1 MSRAI
6 IFPQEKMKKAN
17 QLLIFLALLFVAAL
31 PMEAQRVMVLSI
43 DEEIDATAWRHT
55 RRAIDETVGAQP
67 PFDLFVVKLNTY
79 GGAVDMA
86 DSIRT
91 ALVKLPVPTVAFV
104 DHNAASAGAL
114 IVLACDSAYMAPG
127 SSIGAAT
134 VVNGQGEPM
143 PQKFQSYWTTVMR
156 STATAHGKY
165 VVDGDSVAR
174 WRRDPDLAAD
184 MVNPDKASSF
194 TTEEAIAAG
203 LVDGSATSVREIL
216 DDLGMP
222 DAQIVEFQPSFTDV
236 LMGFFASAAVRAV
249 LIMLILGGLYME
261 MHTAGLGFAGAV
273 ATVATILY
281 FMPMVVTG
289 TLAPWVVLLF
299 ILGVVLLALEIFVI
313 PGFGIAGIGGIL
325 AIIVALLGAM
335 VQPDS
340 IEGFSLSSI
349 VKPVGTLMVG
359 IGLAGV
365 GVLLLTSK
373 YGPKKLRNA
382 AALTTELSSH
392 HGFVGVDMAPESIV
406 GKKGVAATELRPAGK
421 VEIHGQVYDAVSVG
435 MFIKRGTGVKV
446 VRYEAAQIYVEPENE
461 KF

>member
-1 MSRAI
+1 M
-6 IFPQEKMKKAN
+6 EKTKTW
-17 QLLIFLALLFVAAL
+17 LLSLLFLMPFLSFTV
-31 PMEAQRVMVLSI
+31 EAKRVMVL
-43 DEEIDATAWRHT
+43 EIDDEIGATAWRHT
-55 RRAIDETVGAQP
+55 RRAIGEVVAAQP
-67 PFDLFVVKLNTY
+67 PYDLLVVKLNTY

-91 ALVKLPVPTVAFV
+91 ALVKLSTPTVAFV

-156 STATAHGKY
+156 STAAAHGKY
-165 VVDGDSVAR
+165 IAEGDSVAR

-184 MVNPDKASSF
+184 MVNPEKAVSF
-194 TTEEAIAAG
+194 TTEEAIAVG
-203 LVDGSATSVREIL
+203 LVDGSAISVKEIV
-216 DDLGMP
+216 DNLGMR
-222 DAQIVEFQPSFTDV
+222 DAQIVEFQPSFTDE
-236 LMGFFASAAVRAV
+236 LMGFFASAAIRAV

-313 PGFGIAGIGGIL
+313 PGFGIAGIAGIL
-325 AIIVALLGAM
+325 AIIISLLGAM
-335 VQPDS
+335 IHPAS
-340 IEGFSLSSI
+340 IEGITISAI
-349 VKPVGTLMVG
+349 VKPIGTLFAG
-359 IGLAGV
+359 IVLAGTA
-365 GVLLLTSK
+365 VLILTSK

-392 HGFVGVDMAPESIV
+392 HGFVGVDMAPEAIV
-406 GKKGVAATELRPAGK
+406 GQKGVAATELRPAGK
-421 VEIHGQVYDAVSVG
+421 VEIDGTVYDAVSTGV
-435 MFIKRGTGVKV
+435 FIKRGTPVKV
-446 VRYEAAQIYVEPENE
+446 TRYEAAQIYVEPENM
-461 KF
+461 F

>member
-1 MSRAI
+1 M
-6 IFPQEKMKKAN
+6 P
-17 QLLIFLALLFVAAL
+17 FLSFTV
-31 PMEAQRVMVLSI
+31 EAKRVMVL
-43 DEEIDATAWRHT
+43 EIDDEIGATAWRHT
-55 RRAIDETVGAQP
+55 RRAIGEVVAAQP
-67 PFDLFVVKLNTY
+67 PYDLLVVKLNTY

-91 ALVKLPVPTVAFV
+91 ALVKLSTPTVAFV

-143 PQKFQSYWTTVMR
+143 PRKFQSYWTTVMR
-156 STATAHGKY
+156 STAAAHGKY
-165 VVDGDSVAR
+165 IAEGDSVAR

-184 MVNPDKASSF
+184 MVNPEKAVSF
-194 TTEEAIAAG
+194 TTEEAIAVG
-203 LVDGSATSVREIL
+203 LVDGSAISVKEIV
-216 DDLGMP
+216 DNLGMR
-222 DAQIVEFQPSFTDV
+222 DAQIVEFQPSFTDE
-236 LMGFFASAAVRAV
+236 LMGFFASAAIRAV

-313 PGFGIAGIGGIL
+313 PGFGIAGIAGIL
-325 AIIVALLGAM
+325 AIIISLLGAM
-335 VQPDS
+335 IHPAS
-340 IEGFSLSSI
+340 IEGITISAI
-349 VKPVGTLMVG
+349 VKPIGTLFAG
-359 IGLAGV
+359 IVLAGTA
-365 GVLLLTSK
+365 VLILTSK

-392 HGFVGVDMAPESIV
+392 HGFVGVDMAPEAIV
-406 GKKGVAATELRPAGK
+406 GQKGVAATELRPAGK
-421 VEIHGQVYDAVSVG
+421 VEIDGTVYDAVSTGV
-435 MFIKRGTGVKV
+435 FIKRGTPVKV
-446 VRYEAAQIYVEPENE
+446 TRYEAAQIYVEPENM
-461 KF
+461 F

>member
-1 MSRAI
+1 M
-6 IFPQEKMKKAN
+6 
-17 QLLIFLALLFVAAL
+17 
-31 PMEAQRVMVLSI
+31 
-43 DEEIDATAWRHT
+43 
-55 RRAIDETVGAQP
+55 
-67 PFDLFVVKLNTY
+67 
-79 GGAVDMA
+79 
-86 DSIRT
+86 
-91 ALVKLPVPTVAFV
+91 
-104 DHNAASAGAL
+104 
-114 IVLACDSAYMAPG
+114 
-127 SSIGAAT
+127 
-134 VVNGQGEPM
+134 
-143 PQKFQSYWTTVMR
+143 
-156 STATAHGKY
+156 
-165 VVDGDSVAR
+165 
-174 WRRDPDLAAD
+174 
-184 MVNPDKASSF
+184 
-194 TTEEAIAAG
+194 
-203 LVDGSATSVREIL
+203 
-216 DDLGMP
+216 
-222 DAQIVEFQPSFTDV
+222 
-236 LMGFFASAAVRAV
+236 
-249 LIMLILGGLYME
+249 
-261 MHTAGLGFAGAV
+261 
-273 ATVATILY
+273 
-281 FMPMVVTG
+281 
-289 TLAPWVVLLF
+289 
-299 ILGVVLLALEIFVI
+299 I